1 LEEETV
7 QLPTYINMG
16 RGGHDTTDPGN
27 PKSAMAAEV
36 LKHESDKKKVQ
47 EVCARGCQGHSSK
60 LTGVL

>member
-1 LEEETV
+1 
-7 QLPTYINMG
+7 MG
-16 RGGHDTTDPGN
+16 RGGYDTTDPGN